1 MIEEIYL
8 VEQIETH
15 KIWMQ
20 SKNHFPGELFKILSL
35 VVRVGAR
42 GTEEDAALC
51 SWHRAQKHFGTINPS
66 ANSGTINYLADFYCN
81 SFSRNSLI
89 LRSLK

>member
-8 VEQIETH
+8 VEKIETH

-35 VVRVGAR
+35 VVCVGVR
-42 GTEEDAALC
+42 GMEKDAALC
-51 SWHRAQKHFGTINPS
+51 SWQQAQKHFGTINPS
-66 ANSGTINYLADFYCN
+66 ANSGTINCSADFY
-81 SFSRNSLI
+81 
-89 LRSLK
+89 